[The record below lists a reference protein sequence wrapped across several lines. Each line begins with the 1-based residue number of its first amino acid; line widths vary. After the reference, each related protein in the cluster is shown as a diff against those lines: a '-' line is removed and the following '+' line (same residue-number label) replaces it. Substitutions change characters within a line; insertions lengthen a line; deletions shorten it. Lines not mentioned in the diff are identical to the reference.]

1 MKSGSIQLRY
11 GFVRDKNPGSELHF
25 DLHQNLKKE
34 LLLEKQP
41 YVAHLENPAINDI
54 VNGSKVDSLAL
65 QKFLLATDLLQDSI
79 QENLEMIV
87 MMAVS
92 IMHLFV
98 EGSIRNF
105 LPL

>member
-34 LLLEKQP
+34 L
-41 YVAHLENPAINDI
+41 
-54 VNGSKVDSLAL
+54 
-65 QKFLLATDLLQDSI
+65 
-79 QENLEMIV
+79 IV

>member
-11 GFVRDKNPGSELHF
+11 GFVHDKNPGSELHF

-41 YVAHLENPAINDI
+41 HVAHLENPAINDI

-65 QKFLLATDLLQDSI
+65 QKFLLATELLQDSI
-79 QENLEMIV
+79 QEYLDMIV